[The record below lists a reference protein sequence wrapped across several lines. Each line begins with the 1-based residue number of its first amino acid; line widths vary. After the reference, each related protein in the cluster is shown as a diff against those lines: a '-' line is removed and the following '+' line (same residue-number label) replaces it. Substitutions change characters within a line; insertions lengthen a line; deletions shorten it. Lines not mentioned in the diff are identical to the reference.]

1 MSLLCKSGAFVQQC
15 FAAHR
20 LCLSVKKVGLPERI
34 LLGCSSCNL
43 RHRLTLRSLA
53 ARRAR
58 VEGRPDEELSERDA
72 AASFANCFAR
82 HPAAL
87 SPHLVDVVHD
97 RVGLR
102 CADCRLV
109 YDMDVAMFETHQRE

>member
-1 MSLLCKSGAFVQQC
+1 MSLLYKSGAFIQQC

-20 LCLSVKKVGLPERI
+20 LCLSVKKIGLPEKI
-34 LLGCSSCNL
+34 LLNCSSCNL
-43 RHRLTLRSLA
+43 LHRLTIRSFM
-53 ARRAR
+53 ARRAQ
-58 VEGRPDEELSERDA
+58 VEGRPDEELVERDGSA
-72 AASFANCFAR
+72 WFADCFAQ

-87 SPHLVDVVHD
+87 SPNLVDVVHD

-109 YDMDVAMFETHQRE
+109 YDMDVALFETHQR

>member
-1 MSLLCKSGAFVQQC
+1 MSLLYKSGAFVQQC

-20 LCLSVKKVGLPERI
+20 LCLSVKKIGLPDKI
-34 LLGCSSCNL
+34 LLNCSSCNL
-43 RHRLTLRSLA
+43 LHRLTIRSLMVRCA
-53 ARRAR
+53 Q
-58 VEGRPDEELSERDA
+58 VEGRLDEELVERDGSA
-72 AASFANCFAR
+72 RFADCFAQ

-87 SPHLVDVVHD
+87 SPNLVDVVQD

-109 YDMDVAMFETHQRE
+109 YDMDVTLFETHQR